1 MEGTPGKEVL
11 AGGLNSEFS
20 WLSGTAL
27 KIAPLGI
34 FFKKVPET
42 TVRGTTNQFPC
53 IKKRCWKGYTTAIIF
68 VRFCLLY

>member
-1 MEGTPGKEVL
+1 ML

-42 TVRGTTNQFPC
+42 TVRGTTNQFPFIKNGVGRATQQQLFSLDFVYC
-53 IKKRCWKGYTTAIIF
+53 ID
-68 VRFCLLY
+68 